1 MPGGGPSAPPQPA
14 PHTLMSPA
22 VAKSPEVSNLATKM
36 FQALLPSRS
45 GAMPKSVDTAT
56 IGRATDNDIVIQD
69 VLASRHHAFLLRTPL
84 GTEIRDAH
92 SVNGT
97 FVNGVR
103 VGSAVLSEGD
113 VVTIGNVDLVF
124 TRDTLVRRTEA
135 ATRTGGLEV
144 NSVCFTVDHGKEL
157 LDHISLTA
165 RPGTLTAIIGGS
177 GAGKTTL
184 SRVIAGYTSPTS
196 GSVTFEGHNI
206 HTEYASL
213 RSRIGMVPQDD
224 VVHRQLTVNQALG
237 YAAELRLPPDT
248 SKTDRE
254 EVVAQV
260 LEELELTKHADTRVD
275 KLSGGQRK
283 RASVALELLTGPSLL
298 ILDEPTTGLDPALDR
313 QVMMMLRQLADAG
326 RVVLIVTHS
335 VSYLDVC
342 DQLLLVAPGGKT
354 AFLGPP
360 SQIGAAMGTTNWA
373 DIFTNV
379 GADPDEANRRF
390 LAENKHQPLAV
401 PSQDSPA
408 ADLGEPVHAD
418 VFRQFS
424 TIARRQIRL
433 VISDR
438 GYTVFLALLPFLI
451 GVLTLTVRGKSGYG
465 MSDPLG
471 NNPAQPDQI
480 LVMLNVG
487 AVFMGTA
494 LTIRDLIGERPIFRR
509 EQAVGLST
517 AAYMGAK
524 IVVFSVFAIV
534 QAAIAT
540 TISIVGWGT
549 PISDAVILGNVNVE
563 LFVTVAATCVGAALL
578 GMALSALAESQDQ
591 IMPML
596 VVSIMSQLVF
606 SGGMI
611 WVTDRM
617 VLDQLSWATPARWG
631 FAASAST
638 IDAHRLIPGPTD
650 PKDQHWNH
658 TKAAWLFDMAMLG
671 VLCIVYSAIV
681 WWRIR
686 LKRR

>member
-1 MPGGGPSAPPQPA
+1 
-14 PHTLMSPA
+14 
-22 VAKSPEVSNLATKM
+22 
-36 FQALLPSRS
+36 
-45 GAMPKSVDTAT
+45 
-56 IGRATDNDIVIQD
+56 
-69 VLASRHHAFLLRTPL
+69 
-84 GTEIRDAH
+84 
-92 SVNGT
+92 
-97 FVNGVR
+97 
-103 VGSAVLSEGD
+103 
-113 VVTIGNVDLVF
+113 
-124 TRDTLVRRTEA
+124 
-135 ATRTGGLEV
+135 
-144 NSVCFTVDHGKEL
+144 
-157 LDHISLTA
+157 
-165 RPGTLTAIIGGS
+165 
-177 GAGKTTL
+177 
-184 SRVIAGYTSPTS
+184 
-196 GSVTFEGHNI
+196 
-206 HTEYASL
+206 
-213 RSRIGMVPQDD
+213 
-224 VVHRQLTVNQALG
+224 
-237 YAAELRLPPDT
+237 
-248 SKTDRE
+248 
-254 EVVAQV
+254 
-260 LEELELTKHADTRVD
+260 
-275 KLSGGQRK
+275 
-283 RASVALELLTGPSLL
+283 
-298 ILDEPTTGLDPALDR
+298 
-313 QVMMMLRQLADAG
+313 MMLRQLADAG

-354 AFLGPP
+354 AYLGPP

-373 DIFTNV
+373 DIFAKV

-390 LAENKHQPLAV
+390 LAENQHQPQAV
-401 PSQDSPA
+401 PSEHSPA
-408 ADLGEPVHAD
+408 ADLGEPVHTD
-418 VFRQFS
+418 VLRQFS

-451 GVLTLTVRGKSGYG
+451 GILTLTVRGKTGYG

-524 IVVFSVFAIV
+524 IVVFSTFAIV

-540 TISIVGWGT
+540 AISVVGWGT
-549 PISDAVILGNVNVE
+549 PISNAVILGNVNVE

-578 GMALSALAESQDQ
+578 GMALSALAQSQDQ

-611 WVTDRM
+611 WVTDRF

-658 TKAAWLFDMAMLG
+658 TKSAWLFDMAMLA
-671 VLCIVYSAIV
+671 VLCVIYSAIV
-681 WWRIR
+681 WWKIR